1 MNHMAAF
8 GISPN
13 AGAFVLTIP
22 ALCCKNIFGS
32 KSGVCFEISCMAS
45 NINFPKPQQKHE
57 IRQFSKM

>member
-22 ALCCKNIFGS
+22 ALCCKNIFLS
-32 KSGVCFEISCMAS
+32 YNKYYI
-45 NINFPKPQQKHE
+45 NIIDILNVNVVP
-57 IRQFSKM
+57 RL

>member
-22 ALCCKNIFGS
+22 ALCYILN
-32 KSGVCFEISCMAS
+32 V
-45 NINFPKPQQKHE
+45 NVVP
-57 IRQFSKM
+57 RL